1 MEILKLLQERHTT
14 KKYDASRKIS
24 DADFDLL
31 LESLR
36 LAPSSVNSQ
45 PWEFFIADTKEAKE
59 KLLPAIAD
67 FNHSR
72 VTDSDRLIVC
82 AIHTDLDESYMQ
94 ELDDQEEADGRYKDP
109 SYKVDNGQRRRFFV
123 GKYRNAGEIACW
135 AGKQSYIA
143 QGFLLYTAAA
153 LGIQSTPIEGWD
165 AATRLMKSSACAKKA
180 CMPSMPSH
188 SAMAH
193 PTTIMPLARSPVGRH
208 NASSTNFNAI
218 RTSAQQSHAGRSS
231 RFVPTCIFVN

>member
-123 GKYRNAGEIACW
+123 GKYRDAGEIACW

-165 AATRLMKSSACAKKA
+165 ADKVDEILGLREKGMHAQYAV
-180 CMPSMPSH
+180 
-188 SAMAH
+188 AH

>member
-1 MEILKLLQERHTT
+1 MEILKLLQKRHTT

-82 AIHTDLDESYMQ
+82 AIHTDLDETYMQ
-94 ELDDQEEADGRYKDP
+94 DLDDQEEADGRYQDP
-109 SYKVDNGQRRRFFV
+109 AYKVDNGQRRRSSSANIAMPAKSPV
-123 GKYRNAGEIACW
+123 GPVSRPT
-135 AGKQSYIA
+135 
-143 QGFLLYTAAA
+143 LLRASC
-153 LGIQSTPIEGWD
+153 STPQPLSAFIPRRSKVGTP
-165 AATRLMKSSACAKKA
+165 TRLTKFSACAKRA
-180 CMPSMPSH
+180 CTPSTP
-188 SAMAH
+188 
-193 PTTIMPLARSPVGRH
+193 
-208 NASSTNFNAI
+208 
-218 RTSAQQSHAGRSS
+218 
-231 RFVPTCIFVN
+231 

>member
-82 AIHTDLDESYMQ
+82 AIHTDLDETYMQ
-94 ELDDQEEADGRYKDP
+94 DLDDQEEADGRYQDP
-109 SYKVDNGQRRRFFV
+109 ADKVD
-123 GKYRNAGEIACW
+123 EIL
-135 AGKQSYIA
+135 GLREKGMHA
-143 QGFLLYTAAA
+143 QYAVA
-153 LGIQSTPIEGWD
+153 LGYG
-165 AATRLMKSSACAKKA
+165 AADD
-180 CMPSMPSH
+180 
-188 SAMAH
+188 
-193 PTTIMPLARSPVGRH
+193 H
-208 NASSTNFNAI
+208 NAARPKS
-218 RTSAQQSHAGRSS
+218 RWPAQR
-231 RFVPTCIFVN
+231 IFHKL

>member
-82 AIHTDLDESYMQ
+82 AIHTDLDETYMQ
-94 ELDDQEEADGRYKDP
+94 DLDDQEEADGRYQDP
-109 SYKVDNGQRRRFFV
+109 AYKVDNGQRRRFFV
-123 GKYRNAGEIACW
+123 GKYRDAGEIACW
-135 AGKQSYIA
+135 AGKQAYIA

-153 LGIQSTPIEGWD
+153 LGIHSTPIEGWD
-165 AATRLMKSSACAKKA
+165 ADKVDEILACAKRA
-180 CMPSMPSH
+180 CTPSTP
-188 SAMAH
+188 
-193 PTTIMPLARSPVGRH
+193 
-208 NASSTNFNAI
+208 
-218 RTSAQQSHAGRSS
+218 
-231 RFVPTCIFVN
+231 

>member
-123 GKYRNAGEIACW
+123 GKYRDAGEIACW

-143 QGFLLYTAAA
+143 QGFCFTRLLLSAFSQRRSKAGT
-153 LGIQSTPIEGWD
+153 L
-165 AATRLMKSSACAKKA
+165 TRLMKSSACAKRHA
-180 CMPSMPSH
+180 C
-188 SAMAH
+188 
-193 PTTIMPLARSPVGRH
+193 PVCRR
-208 NASSTNFNAI
+208 TRLWRI
-218 RTSAQQSHAGRSS
+218 RR
-231 RFVPTCIFVN
+231 P

>member
-82 AIHTDLDESYMQ
+82 AIHTDLDESVAASSSANIAMPAKSRVGP
-94 ELDDQEEADGRYKDP
+94 ENNPTSLRAFCFTP
-109 SYKVDNGQRRRFFV
+109 LLLSAFSQRRS
-123 GKYRNAGEIACW
+123 KAGT
-135 AGKQSYIA
+135 
-143 QGFLLYTAAA
+143 L
-153 LGIQSTPIEGWD
+153 
-165 AATRLMKSSACAKKA
+165 TRLMKSSACAKKA

>member
-82 AIHTDLDESYMQ
+82 AIHTDLDEPYKQ
-94 ELDDQEEADGRYKDP
+94 ALDDQEEADGRYMDP
-109 SYKVDNGQRRRFFV
+109 AYKVDNGQRRRFFV
-123 GKYRNAGEIACW
+123 GKYRDAGEIACW

-165 AATRLMKSSACAKKA
+165 ADKVDEILGLREKGMHAQYAVAT
-180 CMPSMPSH
+180 
-188 SAMAH
+188 AH
-193 PTTIMPLARSPVGRH
+193 PTITMRLARSLAGRL
-208 NASSTNFNAI
+208 NASSINSNLH
-218 RTSAQQSHAGRSS
+218 SNKLLGHSHRALVALFSICK
-231 RFVPTCIFVN
+231 FEN

>member
-82 AIHTDLDESYMQ
+82 AIHTDLDEPYMQ
-94 ELDDQEEADGRYKDP
+94 ALDDQEEADGRYMDP
-109 SYKVDNGQRRRFFV
+109 ATTGSVAASSSANIAMPAKSPAGPASSPTLLRVSCFTPQPLWAFSQRRS
-123 GKYRNAGEIACW
+123 KAG
-135 AGKQSYIA
+135 
-143 QGFLLYTAAA
+143 TPTR
-153 LGIQSTPIEGWD
+153 ST
-165 AATRLMKSSACAKKA
+165 KSSACAKKA
-180 CMPSMPSH
+180 CTLSTPSL
-188 SAMAH
+188 SATAH
-193 PTTIMPLARSPVGRH
+193 PTITMRLARSLAGRL
-208 NASSTNFNAI
+208 NASSINSNLH
-218 RTSAQQSHAGRSS
+218 SNKLLGHS
-231 RFVPTCIFVN
+231 RRALVALFSICKFEN

>member
-82 AIHTDLDESYMQ
+82 AIHTDLDEPYMQ
-94 ELDDQEEADGRYKDP
+94 ALDDQEEADGRYMDP
-109 SYKVDNGQRRRFFV
+109 AYKVDSPLLRRQISRCRRNRLLGRQAVLHCSGFPALHRSRSGHSVNADRRLGRRQGRRNPRLARKRHARSVRRRSRLRLTRRSQCGSPEV
-123 GKYRNAGEIACW
+123 SLAG
-135 AGKQSYIA
+135 
-143 QGFLLYTAAA
+143 
-153 LGIQSTPIEGWD
+153 STHLP
-165 AATRLMKSSACAKKA
+165 
-180 CMPSMPSH
+180 
-188 SAMAH
+188 
-193 PTTIMPLARSPVGRH
+193 
-208 NASSTNFNAI
+208 
-218 RTSAQQSHAGRSS
+218 
-231 RFVPTCIFVN
+231 

>member
-82 AIHTDLDESYMQ
+82 AIHTDLDETYLQ
-94 ELDDQEEADGRYKDP
+94 DLDDQEEADGRYQDP
-109 SYKVDNGQRRRFFV
+109 AYKVDNGQRRRFFV
-123 GKYRNAGEIACW
+123 GKYRDAGEIACW
-135 AGKQSYIA
+135 AGRLT
-143 QGFLLYTAAA
+143 LLRASC
-153 LGIQSTPIEGWD
+153 STPQPLSVFIPRRSKVGTP
-165 AATRLMKSSACAKKA
+165 TRLTKFSACAKRA
-180 CMPSMPSH
+180 CTPSTP
-188 SAMAH
+188 
-193 PTTIMPLARSPVGRH
+193 
-208 NASSTNFNAI
+208 
-218 RTSAQQSHAGRSS
+218 
-231 RFVPTCIFVN
+231 

>member
-82 AIHTDLDESYMQ
+82 AIHTDLDEPYMQ
-94 ELDDQEEADGRYKDP
+94 ALDDQEEADGRYMDP
-109 SYKVDNGQRRRFFV
+109 AYKVDNGQRRRFFV
-123 GKYRNAGEIACW
+123 GKYRDAGEIACW
-135 AGKQSYIA
+135 AGSSGFPA
-143 QGFLLYTAAA
+143 LHRSRSGHSVNADRRLGRRQGRRN
-153 LGIQSTPIEGWD
+153 P
-165 AATRLMKSSACAKKA
+165 R
-180 CMPSMPSH
+180 
-188 SAMAH
+188 
-193 PTTIMPLARSPVGRH
+193 LARKRHARSVRRRSRLRLTRRSQCGSPEVSLAG
-208 NASSTNFNAI
+208 ST
-218 RTSAQQSHAGRSS
+218 HL
-231 RFVPTCIFVN
+231 P

>member
-82 AIHTDLDESYMQ
+82 AIHPD
-94 ELDDQEEADGRYKDP
+94 LDDQEEADGHYQDP
-109 SYKVDNGQRRRFFV
+109 AYKVDNGQRRRFFV
-123 GKYRNAGEIACW
+123 GKYRDAGEIACW
-135 AGKQSYIA
+135 AGKQAYIA

-153 LGIQSTPIEGWD
+153 LGIHSTPIEGWD
-165 AATRLMKSSACAKKA
+165 KGDEILGLREKGMHAQYAVALGYGAADD
-180 CMPSMPSH
+180 
-188 SAMAH
+188 
-193 PTTIMPLARSPVGRH
+193 H
-208 NASSTNFNAI
+208 NAARPKS
-218 RTSAQQSHAGRSS
+218 RWPAQR
-231 RFVPTCIFVN
+231 IFHKL

>member
-82 AIHTDLDESYMQ
+82 AIHTDLDETYMQ
-94 ELDDQEEADGRYKDP
+94 DLDDQEEADGRYQDP
-109 SYKVDNGQRRRFFV
+109 AYKVD
-123 GKYRNAGEIACW
+123 EIL
-135 AGKQSYIA
+135 GLREKGMHA
-143 QGFLLYTAAA
+143 QYAVA
-153 LGIQSTPIEGWD
+153 LGYG
-165 AATRLMKSSACAKKA
+165 AADD
-180 CMPSMPSH
+180 
-188 SAMAH
+188 
-193 PTTIMPLARSPVGRH
+193 H
-208 NASSTNFNAI
+208 NAARPKS
-218 RTSAQQSHAGRSS
+218 RWPAQR
-231 RFVPTCIFVN
+231 IFHKL

>member
-82 AIHTDLDESYMQ
+82 AIHTDLDETYLQ
-94 ELDDQEEADGRYKDP
+94 DLDDQEEADGRYIAMPAKSP
-109 SYKVDNGQRRRFFV
+109 V
-123 GKYRNAGEIACW
+123 GPVSRPT
-135 AGKQSYIA
+135 
-143 QGFLLYTAAA
+143 LLRASC
-153 LGIQSTPIEGWD
+153 STPQPLSAFIPRRSKVGTP
-165 AATRLMKSSACAKKA
+165 TRLTKFSACAKRA
-180 CMPSMPSH
+180 CTPSTP
-188 SAMAH
+188 
-193 PTTIMPLARSPVGRH
+193 
-208 NASSTNFNAI
+208 
-218 RTSAQQSHAGRSS
+218 
-231 RFVPTCIFVN
+231 

>member
-1 MEILKLLQERHTT
+1 MEILKLLHERHTT

-36 LAPSSVNSQ
+36 WAPSSVNSQ

-82 AIHTDLDESYMQ
+82 AIHTDLDEPYMQ
-94 ELDDQEEADGRYKDP
+94 ALDDQEEADGRYMDP
-109 SYKVDNGQRRRFFV
+109 AYKVDNGQRRRFFV
-123 GKYRNAGEIACW
+123 GKYRDAGEIACW
-135 AGKQSYIA
+135 AGKQS
-143 QGFLLYTAAA
+143 
-153 LGIQSTPIEGWD
+153 
-165 AATRLMKSSACAKKA
+165 
-180 CMPSMPSH
+180 
-188 SAMAH
+188 
-193 PTTIMPLARSPVGRH
+193 
-208 NASSTNFNAI
+208 
-218 RTSAQQSHAGRSS
+218 
-231 RFVPTCIFVN
+231 

>member
-123 GKYRNAGEIACW
+123 GKYRVLGRKTILHRSGLFALHGCCSRHSVNADRRLGRR
-135 AGKQSYIA
+135 
-143 QGFLLYTAAA
+143 QG
-153 LGIQSTPIEGWD
+153 
-165 AATRLMKSSACAKKA
+165 
-180 CMPSMPSH
+180 
-188 SAMAH
+188 
-193 PTTIMPLARSPVGRH
+193 
-208 NASSTNFNAI
+208 
-218 RTSAQQSHAGRSS
+218 
-231 RFVPTCIFVN
+231 

>member
-72 VTDSDRLIVC
+72 VTDSDRVIVC
-82 AIHTDLDESYMQ
+82 AIHTDLDEPYMQ
-94 ELDDQEEADGRYKDP
+94 ALDDQEEADGRYMDP
-109 SYKVDNGQRRRFFV
+109 AYKVDNGQRRRFFV
-123 GKYRNAGEIACW
+123 GKYRDAGEIACW

-153 LGIQSTPIEGWD
+153 LGIQSTPIEGLG
-165 AATRLMKSSACAKKA
+165 RRQGRRN
-180 CMPSMPSH
+180 PR
-188 SAMAH
+188 
-193 PTTIMPLARSPVGRH
+193 LARKRHARSVRRRSRLRLTRRSQCGSPEVSLAG
-208 NASSTNFNAI
+208 ST
-218 RTSAQQSHAGRSS
+218 HL
-231 RFVPTCIFVN
+231 P